1 MGNKIDLKTMITAA
15 LLCAVGII
23 IPMFSPVKIILEPAS
38 FTLASH
44 VALFIAM
51 FISPFTAAIVA
62 VGTTLG
68 FLLGGFPIVIVARA
82 ATHIVFALIGAI
94 IVQKKPSILDA
105 LWPSLGFSFIIGVIH
120 GLSEVLAVTPFYL
133 NSGMSAAYYSNGGFA
148 KTVVLLVGIGSILHS
163 MIDFAIALLV
173 WKPLKKALKRA

>member
-23 IPMFSPVKIILEPAS
+23 IPILSPVKFVMEPAS

-62 VGTTLG
+62 VGTSLG

-94 IVQKKPSILDA
+94 IIRKKPSY
-105 LWPSLGFSFIIGVIH
+105 WMRCGP
-120 GLSEVLAVTPFYL
+120 
-133 NSGMSAAYYSNGGFA
+133 
-148 KTVVLLVGIGSILHS
+148 
-163 MIDFAIALLV
+163 
-173 WKPLKKALKRA
+173 R